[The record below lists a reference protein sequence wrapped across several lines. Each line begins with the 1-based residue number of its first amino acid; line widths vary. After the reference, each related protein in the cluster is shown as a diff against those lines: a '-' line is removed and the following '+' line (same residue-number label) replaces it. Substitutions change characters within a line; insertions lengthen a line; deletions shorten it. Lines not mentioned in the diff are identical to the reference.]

1 MQLQLVFRRG
11 LMFITMIMIIS
22 NIIHFTCSFFF
33 ASTIKEFFSYFR
45 RFKQLRYDFSIE
57 MRYAAAYVL
66 ATLGGNTN
74 PDVAT
79 ISKILGSV
87 GIDCDNTKAQKVID
101 ACKGK
106 NVDQIIEEG
115 TKKLSSLPA
124 GGAAAP
130 AAVGAA
136 PAATTGADAKKGA
149 AKEEPKKE
157 EKKKEESDEEGED
170 MVCRELKKIFF
181 EEIAV
186 FSSSRDLVYSI
197 KSSEQQTNYTSAS
210 FVLVTMGF
218 FFVCVFC
225 IDML

>member
-1 MQLQLVFRRG
+1 
-11 LMFITMIMIIS
+11 
-22 NIIHFTCSFFF
+22 
-33 ASTIKEFFSYFR
+33 
-45 RFKQLRYDFSIE
+45 

-66 ATLGGNTN
+66 ATLAGNAN

-87 GIDCDNTKAQKVID
+87 GIDCDNKKAQQVID

-124 GGAAAP
+124 GGGAVAAAPAGGAAAAAP
-130 AAVGAA
+130 AA
-136 PAATTGADAKKGA
+136 DAKKGG

-157 EKKKEESDEEGED
+157 EKKKDDSDEEEGD
-170 MVCRELKKIFF
+170 MVCTTNPPLSFDLFF
-181 EEIAV
+181 L
-186 FSSSRDLVYSI
+186 FRDSAYSI
-197 KSSEQQTNYTSAS
+197 KFKQTNNTSTS
-210 FVLVTMGF
+210 FVMSF
-218 FFVCVFC
+218 FMCVFC